1 MRILAI
7 IHDVAMADQRTDSR
21 RPVNLNASFRVGGT
35 PGIGC
40 VVSNI
45 SIAGFMAKSYAPV
58 DPGSEIWLRVPGF
71 DAVPAR
77 VIWAED
83 GRIGCQFEPPL
94 DPHILVRIVA
104 DAPNLH

>member
-7 IHDVAMADQRTDSR
+7 IHEAAVADRRTDSR
-21 RPVNLNASFRVGGT
+21 RPVSLNASFRVEGAA
-35 PGIGC
+35 GIGC

-58 DPGSEIWLRVPGF
+58 DPGQEIWLRVPGF
-71 DAVPAR
+71 DALPAR
-77 VIWAED
+77 VIWAEED
-83 GRIGCQFEPPL
+83 RIGCQFEPPI
-94 DPHILVRIVA
+94 DPHVLVRIVA